1 MKESTKEKIINV
13 IGILAFLII
22 MTVGIIFIDYRISIT
37 QPSTNEV
44 VNND

>member
-13 IGILAFLII
+13 IGVLAFLII
-22 MTVGIIFIDYRISIT
+22 MVGGIILIDYRISIT
-37 QPSTNEV
+37 QPSINEV